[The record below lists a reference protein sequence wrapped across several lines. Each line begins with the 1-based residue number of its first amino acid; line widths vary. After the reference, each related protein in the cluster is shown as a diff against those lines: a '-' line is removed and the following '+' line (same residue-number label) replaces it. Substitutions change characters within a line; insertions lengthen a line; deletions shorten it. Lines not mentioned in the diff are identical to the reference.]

1 MGHVS
6 WDIAFNARQQ
16 LQTIKHSHG
25 GETPAVVSDVYWDGP
40 PNPDNDFYI
49 YIYNNNKLVVRSL
62 LFAPFIKQLPLVL
75 VLSLLILGSMCRA
88 IGVGIGLSCNFLATH
103 ADY

>member
-49 YIYNNNKLVVRSL
+49 YI
-62 LFAPFIKQLPLVL
+62 
-75 VLSLLILGSMCRA
+75 
-88 IGVGIGLSCNFLATH
+88 
-103 ADY
+103 

>member
-1 MGHVS
+1 MCPGILHLMPGS
-6 WDIAFNARQQ
+6 NSKRSNIAMVGKPQ
-16 LQTIKHSHG
+16 LWFQMCTGMVPQIL
-25 GETPAVVSDVYWDGP
+25 TMI
-40 PNPDNDFYI
+40 FI